1 MQRSI
6 HLHPRFQPMSI
17 SLDIHWLYL
26 QFAMVGPSYWLDLA
40 LLREDPI
47 NSASMLM
54 VNLPIFVWLNSEFNY
69 FPPGLSLAFMSS
81 QTGFFQS
88 FPPTLH
94 HLDWFNQVDCST
106 PTNRHVTVGF
116 SATSRTLR
124 RQPRPSAAP
133 CRAALAPMTSGCR
146 VAETCRDGQILGGHG
161 WPQIWRPE
169 EMGKTN
175 LKWT

>member
-1 MQRSI
+1 MLWGTNRNAKEHPSAPTFPADEYLSGHPLVVSPVRNGRTLILIGSCFVTGRSNKFS
-6 HLHPRFQPMSI
+6 LHVDGQP
-17 SLDIHWLYL
+17 
-26 QFAMVGPSYWLDLA
+26 
-40 LLREDPI
+40 
-47 NSASMLM
+47 
-54 VNLPIFVWLNSEFNY
+54 PIFVWLNSEFNY

-146 VAETCRDGQILGGHG
+146 VAETCRDGQIFGGHG
-161 WPQIWRPE
+161 WPQI
-169 EMGKTN
+169 
-175 LKWT
+175 